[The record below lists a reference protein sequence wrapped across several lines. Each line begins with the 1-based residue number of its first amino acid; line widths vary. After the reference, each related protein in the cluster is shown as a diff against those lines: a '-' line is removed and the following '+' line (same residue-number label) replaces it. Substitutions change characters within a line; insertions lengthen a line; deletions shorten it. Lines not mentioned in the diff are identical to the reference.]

1 MSEKKQL
8 IINWSV
14 TVMAGFICFI
24 IFSVFFFRVLDL
36 PSPKTARLERRNS
49 ALRSEMQI
57 LSRRMDYLDRQLNVL
72 EMRDNDIYRQILG
85 SEAVPEEE
93 RCRAFPQPEQRYA
106 YLSGLPYSETML
118 SSALRL
124 DAMTRKAAIQSRS
137 YEDLSEM
144 SLHAADMASSVPYFN
159 PLDMASGRIMLSS
172 SFGYRFHPIFQV
184 VAMHTGV
191 DLAGPEGEPVY
202 ATGDGTVEAVN
213 FDVDG
218 YGIHIVI
225 DHGFGYKTRYAHLR
239 LAHVYVGQQVHRG
252 DQIAQMGS
260 TGRSTGPHLHYE
272 VIYAGNRVNPMLF
285 LNEDTTEEEYLSLVH
300 PKEEGY

>member
-1 MSEKKQL
+1 
-8 IINWSV
+8 
-14 TVMAGFICFI
+14 MAGFICFI
-24 IFSVFFFRVLDL
+24 IFSILLFRVLDL

-93 RCRAFPQPEQRYA
+93 RCRAFPQTEQRYA
-106 YLSGLPYSETML
+106 YLSGLPDSEIML

-124 DAMTRKAAIQSRS
+124 DAMTRKAAVQSSS

-159 PLDMASGRIMLSS
+159 PLDMASGRIMLSG
-172 SFGYRFHPIFQV
+172 SFGYRFHPILQV